1 MRRTALGV
9 PGWVASPAAPGRARG
24 FGRCALFGWALSLLA
39 LASACTMVAEPPGPA
54 PAPAPAPG
62 EAQEVP
68 DVRPEVDP
76 EARPVLAPVPG
87 VTPPVAAYVARPLP
101 EEVRALWV
109 VRTTLTHPD
118 SIRAMVERAHRAGFN
133 TLIVQVRGRGDA
145 YYLSRWEARPE
156 AVLDQGP
163 AFDPLGLVIR
173 EAHARGLW
181 VHAWVNA
188 YLVGGNASLPTDPL
202 HLVRARPDLLAV
214 PRELARD
221 LFGADPT
228 RPEYAEA
235 LLRYA
240 QGNTNTIEGIYA
252 APSHPEVKEHLYSVW
267 MDLAETY
274 NLDGLHFDYVRYP
287 NGEFDYSRVALER
300 FRAWVSPRLPPD
312 LREEFEERYFHDP
325 LAFVEALPDPWD
337 EFRRAQITELV
348 ERIYFGVQKRRPG
361 LVVSAAVFPDA
372 DDAFRSRFQDWRNWM
387 AAGFLD
393 AVVPMAYTPDNAL
406 FEEQIRR
413 AVEAAGGDRV
423 WAGIGVY
430 RNTYR
435 GTLDKIHIAGRLGAR
450 GVSLFSYDWAVSEGE
465 ADGARS
471 LLDRLGAEAFL
482 RR

>member
-1 MRRTALGV
+1 MRRTIVVSTG
-9 PGWVASPAAPGRARG
+9 
-24 FGRCALFGWALSLLA
+24 LLA

-54 PAPAPAPG
+54 PGPPTAP
-62 EAQEVP
+62 E
-68 DVRPEVDP
+68 DVREAPDQRPAVDP
-76 EARPVLAPVPG
+76 GMRPVLGPTPGDAPDA
-87 VTPPVAAYVARPLP
+87 TPYVARPLP

-118 SIRAMVERAHRAGFN
+118 SIRAMVDRAHRAGFN

-163 AFDPLGLVIR
+163 AFDPLGLVIQ

-188 YLVGGNASLPTDPL
+188 YLVGGNAFLPTDPL
-202 HLVRARPDLLAV
+202 HVARSRPDLLAV

-221 LFGADPT
+221 LFRADPT

-235 LLRYA
+235 LLLYA
-240 QGNTNTIEGIYA
+240 QRNTNTIEGIYA

-267 MDLAETY
+267 MDLAEAY
-274 NLDGLHFDYVRYP
+274 ALDGLHFDYVRYP
-287 NGEFDYSRVALER
+287 NAEFDYSRVALER

-312 LREEFEERYFHDP
+312 VREELEERYFHDP
-325 LAFVEALPDPWD
+325 LAFVEVLPGPWD
-337 EFRRAQITELV
+337 EFRRSQITDLV

-372 DDAFRSRFQDWRNWM
+372 DDAFQSRFQDWRSWM

-393 AVVPMAYTPDNAL
+393 AVVPMAYTPDNAV

-413 AVEAAGGDRV
+413 AVETAGGHRV

-430 RNTYR
+430 QNSYR
-435 GTLDKIHIAGRLGAR
+435 GSLDKIGIAGRLGAR

-465 ADGARS
+465 SEGARS